1 MKGLEN
7 TRRQPL
13 HLSNYDFK
21 NNRVKCREEGTCPI
35 TLGKPKNPVTLTQN
49 TFTNVGGN
57 KVTRRVYNKDALIRW
72 IREGGTHPLT
82 RESVKLEN
90 IVPVSILGNYS
101 NVNKNILVNHVA
113 KRMQQYETFSNRYGD
128 MVGPAG
134 LRRTFGELRK
144 MDVVESLVS
153 HYTFNEMLNKF
164 PNRLSKN
171 LNVNEVNMLNN
182 TNKYHKKIYK
192 EFLRQMTLDEK
203 KAFLNKL
210 KLDVL
215 KEIILRFKYSLLYTN
230 NHKYIALS
238 KNLKHKPKAD
248 QILRQLY
255 DINMDRRERKLK
267 TRDAPGRLERG
278 THNSIE
284 IFKSKAKELQKQKN
298 ENNQKYT
305 MLKKVYPNITK
316 NDFITFKNVLQQA
329 GFKGS
334 DFKYVMKVM
343 EKRKTQNKNL
353 PQNHIEYLQ
362 SARYVKNV

>member
-1 MKGLEN
+1 MKGLGK

-13 HLSNYDFK
+13 PLSNY
-21 NNRVKCREEGTCPI
+21 NIYNSRVKCREEGTCPI

-72 IREGGTHPLT
+72 ISQGGTHPLT
-82 RESVKLEN
+82 RESVKLKN
-90 IVPVSILGNYS
+90 IDPVSILGNYS
-101 NVNKNILVNHVA
+101 NVNKNILVDHVA
-113 KRMQQYETFSNRYGD
+113 KRMQQYETFSNKYGD

-134 LRRTFGELRK
+134 LRRSFGELRK

-164 PNRLSKN
+164 PNRLFKT
-171 LNVNEVNMLNN
+171 LEVNMLNN

-215 KEIILRFKYSLLYTN
+215 KEIILRFKHSFLYTN
-230 NHKYIALS
+230 NHQYISLS
-238 KNLKHKPKAD
+238 KNLKNKPEAD
-248 QILRQLY
+248 EMLRQLY

-278 THNSIE
+278 THSSIE
-284 IFKSKAKELQKQKN
+284 NFESRKKVLQKQKN

-316 NDFITFKNVLQQA
+316 NEFITFKNVLQQA
-329 GFKGS
+329 GSKGS
-334 DFKYVMKVM
+334 DFNYVMKVM
-343 EKRKTQNKNL
+343 KKRKNQNKNI
-353 PQNHIEYLQ
+353 PQNRIEYLQ